1 MNPLIFSLIS
11 LVLVAISANFLS
23 LIKNNKTLLYIST
36 IPCIYLVIYGLYL
49 ILGPVNLYEDG
60 SQNFFNQN
68 PKEKE
73 LPIVFIILR
82 FYEYILILVGL
93 VFGYVFSK
101 NLKKKM
107 IEAEQV
113 IKYAK
118 MLNVK
123 NLSALRSG
131 NISVRYKNGF

>member
-73 LPIVFIILR
+73 LVLEMKEKGLLEWIIL
-82 FYEYILILVGL
+82 
-93 VFGYVFSK
+93 S
-101 NLKKKM
+101 NLEK
-107 IEAEQV
+107 ET
-113 IKYAK
+113 
-118 MLNVK
+118 LN
-123 NLSALRSG
+123 LT
-131 NISVRYKNGF
+131 